1 MPARRGCAEGSELVL
16 QTGFEEALPY
26 TSTIAACARKFECD
40 LAKVEHPERY
50 RNAAPISP
58 VGSGERVRLISAR
71 EPPDE
76 RQRQGS
82 EPWTGIVPIAGRA
95 GALVSLISCATV
107 GSTLH
112 SRNHMPSE
120 RLEPMSL
127 E

>member
-16 QTGFEEALPY
+16 QTGFEGALPY

-71 EPPDE
+71 KQEMPATAGFDTLDAD
-76 RQRQGS
+76 S
-82 EPWTGIVPIAGRA
+82 DAGRL
-95 GALVSLISCATV
+95 GAQVVS
-107 GSTLH
+107 
-112 SRNHMPSE
+112 
-120 RLEPMSL
+120 
-127 E
+127 